1 MGLQH
6 RGEVLTAKVWT
17 APRLGTT
24 QAAAPRE
31 LAAKVEAGAAGMGSS
46 GLTAGTAGRVARV
59 TSAGKTE
66 AVALCEGGGSGGGG
80 GGSWHGLIRCAL

>member
-1 MGLQH
+1 MATHNVGLQR

-17 APRLGTT
+17 ALRLGTT

-66 AVALCEGGGSGGGG
+66 AVALREVAAEAAAGAAGMG
-80 GGSWHGLIRCAL
+80 

>member
-1 MGLQH
+1 MMWACRH

-66 AVALCEGGGSGGGG
+66 AVALREVAAEAAAGAAGMG
-80 GGSWHGLIRCAL
+80 